1 MSRHCG
7 VLTAP
12 PLLPRPVGVAEDVE
26 VAPPVL
32 PQCRVL
38 KGRPRPSGV
47 ISDLKIIVRIRKF
60 SGPETPHQVIH
71 VYGC

>member
-12 PLLPRPVGVAEDVE
+12 PLLPRPVGVAEDME

-38 KGRPRPSGV
+38 KGRPRPSAV
-47 ISDLKIIVRIRKF
+47 ISDLKIIVRMF
-60 SGPETPHQVIH
+60 SGPEPRHQVIH
-71 VYGC
+71 VYSC